1 MNSNFFKGQ
10 QLTLNIH
17 FARIILIFLII
28 SVSLWGI
35 AGCEQANTTSGQST
49 TTPVS
54 SSSTSSPQPSTTGQ
68 STTTASSVSTT
79 TTKATTNTTTTTTT
93 TTATTK
99 PRTTESSQTNQ
110 KTKFSQ
116 ADLTI
121 NGVPVNAT
129 PAEAELV
136 LGKPETT
143 STAMDQLTGL
153 DVMTNSYDGL
163 QLLFMNDA
171 AATNVFK
178 LKYVEVMDEKYT
190 LARGLK
196 IGMSTEAA
204 LQLFFAEQN
213 PQKYQIY
220 SILYGNPAELD
231 QEEAKGALDFA
242 YYNKDGARFVHME
255 PPYMSGTATIYDE
268 MALLILSFE
277 DNKLAKA
284 FWMLGAGAE

>member
-1 MNSNFFKGQ
+1 MNVRMVRVSTREVGMNSNFFKGQ

-204 LQLFFAEQN
+204 LQLFFAEQTPKN
-213 PQKYQIY
+213 IKYIRY
-220 SILYGNPAELD
+220 C
-231 QEEAKGALDFA
+231 
-242 YYNKDGARFVHME
+242 ME
-255 PPYMSGTATIYDE
+255 IRRNW
-268 MALLILSFE
+268 I
-277 DNKLAKA
+277 
-284 FWMLGAGAE
+284 

>member
-17 FARIILIFLII
+17 FARIILVILII
-28 SVSLWGI
+28 SISLLGT
-35 AGCEQANTTSGQST
+35 AGCDQSNTTSGQST

-68 STTTASSVSTT
+68 PTTKASSVSTT
-79 TTKATTNTTTTTTT
+79 TTKTTTKTTTTAKN

-99 PRTTESSQTNQ
+99 PQTTESSQINQ

-116 ADLTI
+116 TDLTI

-129 PAEAELV
+129 PEEAELV

-143 STAMDQLTGL
+143 STAKDQLTGL

-178 LKYVEVMDEKYT
+178 LKYVEVM
-190 LARGLK
+190 
-196 IGMSTEAA
+196 
-204 LQLFFAEQN
+204 
-213 PQKYQIY
+213 
-220 SILYGNPAELD
+220 
-231 QEEAKGALDFA
+231 
-242 YYNKDGARFVHME
+242 
-255 PPYMSGTATIYDE
+255 
-268 MALLILSFE
+268 
-277 DNKLAKA
+277 
-284 FWMLGAGAE
+284 